1 MYFETSEQQLF
12 RINLGCYLPKQPSR
26 GVLKKRCSENM
37 QQINRRT
44 PIPKSDFN
52 KHAEVRFQY
61 PCRSAISMKLLCNFV
76 EIAIRYGCS
85 PVNLLHIFRTPFLR
99 KSSGWLLM
107 YLHYFEYQM
116 MCCRCIF
123 KFSNTKAQKAPL
135 VLQQFDVPSI
145 NIQQ

>member
-1 MYFETSEQQLF
+1 MLLSFLKNLLKLKHKLKLTNTNF
-12 RINLGCYLPKQPSR
+12 RSSLLEMFLRK
-26 GVLKKRCSENM
+26 GVLKICSKLTGEHPY
-37 QQINRRT
+37 RRA
-44 PIPKSDFN
+44 ISISMPKCDFN
-52 KHAEVRFQY
+52 
-61 PCRSAISMKLLCNFV
+61 V